1 VNGRSSSRTIGSV
14 YRAIFFDFG
23 GVIVSSPFEA
33 FNQYEALNGL
43 PLDFIRRVNSVNA
56 DANAWA
62 LLERNEIA
70 PEEFDRIFAIES
82 AQLGHRIPG
91 SVVLELI
98 YGNERPEMVAA
109 LDLLKSKGY
118 LLACLTNNVITNR
131 HSQAR
136 ASMVTP
142 ILNRFDHVIE
152 SSKVGVRKPEQRFYE
167 IACERAGVEPAQCV
181 FLDDLGIN
189 LKTAR
194 SMGMTTIKV
203 LSGPQALSELSV
215 ILDLP
220 ALTALVAD

>member
-1 VNGRSSSRTIGSV
+1 V

-70 PEEFDRIFAIES
+70 PEDFDRIFAIEI
-82 AQLGHRIPG
+82 AQLGHSIPG

-167 IACERAGVEPAQCV
+167 IACERAGVEPAHCV

-194 SMGMTTIKV
+194 AMGMTTIKV
-203 LSGPQALSELSV
+203 LSGPQALGELSK

-220 ALTALVAD
+220 ALTTLVAD